1 MNKISRR
8 LRSNTQP
15 TRSDGTAVLIFK
27 GVITSVAV
35 SVFCIL
41 FLSLISLTSDSSFI
55 DAYMQY
61 ILVGVSLT
69 SIFIGSAYATQKAQT
84 MGLIIGM
91 TVGIIY
97 VLVSLGIGVELNN
110 DTLSIFVVA
119 NKIVA
124 GLAAGALGG
133 LVGVNL

>member
-1 MNKISRR
+1 
-8 LRSNTQP
+8 
-15 TRSDGTAVLIFK
+15 
-27 GVITSVAV
+27 
-35 SVFCIL
+35 
-41 FLSLISLTSDSSFI
+41 
-55 DAYMQY
+55 MQY

>member
-15 TRSDGTAVLIFK
+15 PRSDGTAVLIFK

-91 TVGIIY
+91 MVGIIY

>member
-15 TRSDGTAVLIFK
+15 PRSAGTAVLIFK

-41 FLSLISLTSDSSFI
+41 FLSLISLTSDNSFI
-55 DAYMQY
+55 EAYMQY
-61 ILVGVSLT
+61 IMIGVSLT

-91 TVGIIY
+91 TVGFIY

-110 DTLSIFVVA
+110 DTLSILVVV

>member
-15 TRSDGTAVLIFK
+15 PRSDGTAVLIFK

-41 FLSLISLTSDSSFI
+41 FLSLISLTSDNSFI

-97 VLVSLGIGVELNN
+97 VLVSLGIGIELNN

>member
-15 TRSDGTAVLIFK
+15 PRSDGTAVLIFK

-91 TVGIIY
+91 MVGIIY
-97 VLVSLGIGVELNN
+97 ILVSLGIGVELNN

>member
-1 MNKISRR
+1 VNKISRR
-8 LRSNTQP
+8 LHSNVQPPRSA
-15 TRSDGTAVLIFK
+15 GTAVLIFK

-35 SVFCIL
+35 SVFCIF
-41 FLSLISLTSDSSFI
+41 FLSLISLTSDNSFI
-55 DAYMQY
+55 EAYMQY
-61 ILVGVSLT
+61 IMVGVSLT

-110 DTLSIFVVA
+110 ETLSIFVVV

>member
-15 TRSDGTAVLIFK
+15 PRSDGTAVLIFK

-41 FLSLISLTSDSSFI
+41 FLSLISLTSDNSFI